1 MYNLNQFIVDTPSR
15 CHRLSCGDSLFTVYN
30 CRLDDK
36 FADLWSHNNYIVYVA
51 EGRKIWHTPH
61 GSYDLEAG
69 SCVFIR
75 RGAAIVEQF
84 LDTEF
89 CFYLFFVSD
98 KFIGD
103 VLKTKATAL
112 HPSDKKYDPIIPIE
126 SSEAVHSFFKSM
138 LPYFNAVVTPDQSLL
153 ELKFKELILTIAD
166 NKTNEELL
174 YYFCS
179 LLNAPQTVTLQSVM
193 EDNFC
198 FNLKMEHFAKLCY
211 RSLSAYKRDFVQ
223 IYNTTPG
230 KWLMEKRLQHAKHLL
245 TIRGRSVSDAA
256 FESGFENSSHF
267 SRAFS
272 KQFGT
277 PPSAIKKAIAI
288 LD

>member
-1 MYNLNQFIVDTPSR
+1 
-15 CHRLSCGDSLFTVYN
+15 
-30 CRLDDK
+30 
-36 FADLWSHNNYIVYVA
+36 
-51 EGRKIWHTPH
+51 
-61 GSYDLEAG
+61 
-69 SCVFIR
+69 
-75 RGAAIVEQF
+75 
-84 LDTEF
+84 
-89 CFYLFFVSD
+89 
-98 KFIGD
+98 
-103 VLKTKATAL
+103 
-112 HPSDKKYDPIIPIE
+112 
-126 SSEAVHSFFKSM
+126 M

-153 ELKFKELILTIAD
+153 ELKFKELILTLAD

-174 YYFCS
+174 CYFCS
-179 LLNAPQTVTLQSVM
+179 LLHAPQTVTLQSVM

-198 FNLKMEHFAKLCY
+198 FNLKMEDYAKLCY

-223 IYNTTPG
+223 VYNTTPG

-245 TIRGRSVSDAA
+245 TIGGRSVSDAA